1 MKKWLIIMG
10 VTLLMGCSNSE
21 ILKIKEDTPIPVV
34 TKKGDS
40 YVFLDDLEHRSTTKY
55 LIYDGDKKQLKVLI
69 KVRKNDIEKI
79 NLILDGEKK
88 EMQSLGF
95 LRGNEFFSVD
105 IKETTEKNVNYYFE
119 IIDGKF
125 KYFYGKKSSYYSEDV
140 SAFTY
145 IVEDK
150 QRELPSWAEG
160 MTWYSIYVDSFRDGD
175 EKNSPIYSEF
185 GPEYYFRPSG
195 RLNDGTLRSELISPE
210 KWQKKGTLQG
220 FEVTDWGDD
229 WNTPPYS
236 EIEAKNRYFSYAV
249 KNTRRY
255 GGDLQGIMDKLDYLK
270 GLGVEGVKLSPVYYS
285 NSSHKLDTI
294 DYGHISPDY
303 ALTDKDSYRELEG
316 GLGSDIWTNS
326 DRLFQKLVD
335 EIHKKNMRVVLDIN
349 FSYVSSEF
357 FAYKD
362 LLKNGD
368 NSKYKNWFILNED
381 QLSKEPK
388 KETKKILLNLED
400 EFLQDYLI
408 GATTKWVKGYEN
420 KGIDGYYVKND
431 LSNKAFLTR
440 WKKALLEMNGEFILV
455 GESTEE
461 NENNLGKDG
470 FDIIGSYELGAWMQG
485 LLENSNRNTIETVKG
500 GMKIYSIKTPRWNFI
515 ESYDTDRFYSSLIN
529 PNREFDRLNNY
540 GRDDYI
546 NIRPDLIDKDAIK
559 KLKLA
564 ALIHL
569 TIDGSPVIYYGNEKA
584 MWGADAPD
592 SRKPMIW
599 EDVKF
604 ENETDSLKKYS
615 KNRAEIAEI
624 FKTDLIKDEISY
636 SVTAGKTLEDWYKK
650 ISEFRNF
657 DMKLMKNG
665 NLEILDLDRD
675 SYLEDGNLEKILE
688 TDVFSYKREYK
699 GRSAII
705 VINRSNL
712 KKTVELPIQGKKG
725 YTDYY
730 SGKRHNL
737 LGDKIRVELEGY
749 EYLVLYRRVD
759 FD

>member
-10 VTLLMGCSNSE
+10 MTLFMGCSNNE

-55 LIYDGDKKQLKVLI
+55 LIYDGDKKQLKILVR
-69 KVRKNDIEKI
+69 VRKNDIEKI

-88 EMQSLGF
+88 EMESLGF
-95 LRGNEFFSVD
+95 RGEYEIFSVD
-105 IKETTEKNVNYYFE
+105 IRETAEKNINYYFE
-119 IIDGKF
+119 VIDGKF
-125 KYFYGKKSSYYSEDV
+125 KYFYGEKSSYYSDEV
-140 SAFTY
+140 AAFTY
-145 IVEDK
+145 TIENK
-150 QRELPSWAEG
+150 QRELPSWAKG
-160 MTWYSIYVDSFRDGD
+160 MVWYSIYVDSFRDGG

-185 GPEYYFRPSG
+185 GPGYYFRPSG
-195 RLNDGTLRSELISPE
+195 RLSDGTLRSELISPE
-210 KWQKKGTLQG
+210 KWQRKGTLQG

-236 EIEAKNRYFSYAV
+236 EIEAENRYFSYAV

-255 GGDLQGIMDKLDYLK
+255 GGDLQGIMDKLDYLR
-270 GLGVEGVKLSPVYYS
+270 GLGIEGINLSPVYYS

-303 ALTDKDSYRELEG
+303 GITDKNSYRELEA

-326 DRLFQKLVD
+326 DKLFQNLVD
-335 EIHKKNMRVVLDIN
+335 EIHKKNMRLVLDIN

-368 NSKYKNWFILNED
+368 SSKYKNWFIFSED
-381 QLSKEPK
+381 QLFGDLKNEN
-388 KETKKILLNLED
+388 KKILLNLED
-400 EFLQDYLI
+400 RSLQDYLI
-408 GATTKWVKGYEN
+408 AATTKWVRGYKN
-420 KGIDGYYVKND
+420 KGIDGYFVKND
-431 LSNKAFLTR
+431 LSNKGFLNR
-440 WKKALLEMNGEFILV
+440 WKEALLEVNSEFILV

-485 LLENSNRNTIETVKG
+485 LFKNLNSNSIETVKG

-515 ESYDTDRFYSSLIN
+515 ESYDTDRFYSGLIN
-529 PNREFDRLNNY
+529 PNREFDRLNTY

-546 NIRPDLIDKDAIK
+546 NIRPDLIDKNAIK

-564 ALIHL
+564 TLIQL
-569 TIDGSPVIYYGNEKA
+569 TIDGNPVVYYGSEKA
-584 MWGADAPD
+584 MWGGDSPD

-599 EDVKF
+599 NDIKF

-615 KNRAEIAEI
+615 KNRDKIAKI

-636 SVTAGKTLEDWYKK
+636 SVAADKTD
-650 ISEFRNF
+650 
-657 DMKLMKNG
+657 
-665 NLEILDLDRD
+665 
-675 SYLEDGNLEKILE
+675 
-688 TDVFSYKREYK
+688 KR
-699 GRSAII
+699 
-705 VINRSNL
+705 
-712 KKTVELPIQGKKG
+712 
-725 YTDYY
+725 
-730 SGKRHNL
+730 
-737 LGDKIRVELEGY
+737 
-749 EYLVLYRRVD
+749 
-759 FD
+759 

>member
-1 MKKWLIIMG
+1 MKKWLTIMG
-10 VTLLMGCSNSE
+10 MTLLMGCSNNE

-40 YVFLDDLEHRSTTKY
+40 YVFLDDLKHRSTTKY
-55 LIYDGDKKQLKVLI
+55 MICDGDKKQLKILI
-69 KVRKNDIEKI
+69 RVRKNDIEKI
-79 NLILDGEKK
+79 NLILDGETKK
-88 EMQSLGF
+88 MESLGF
-95 LRGNEFFSVD
+95 RGEYEVFSADINETVKKD
-105 IKETTEKNVNYYFE
+105 VNYYFE
-119 IIDGKF
+119 IIDGRF
-125 KYFYGKKSSYYSEDV
+125 KYFYGEKSSYYPEDV
-140 SAFTY
+140 TAFTY
-145 IVEDK
+145 TIEYK
-150 QRELPSWAEG
+150 QRELPSWAGG
-160 MTWYSIYVDSFRDGD
+160 MVWYSIYVDSFRDGD

-185 GPEYYFRPSG
+185 GPGYYFSPSG

-210 KWQKKGTLQG
+210 KWQTNGTLQG

-236 EIEAKNRYFSYAV
+236 EIEAKNRYFTYAV

-255 GGDLQGIMDKLDYLK
+255 GGDLQGVMDKLDYLK
-270 GLGVEGVKLSPVYYS
+270 DLGVEGIKLSPVYYS
-285 NSSHKLDTI
+285 SSSHKLDTI

-303 ALTDKDSYRELEG
+303 GITDKNSYRELET

-326 DRLFQKLVD
+326 DKFFQNLVD

-349 FSYVSSEF
+349 FSYVSPEF
-357 FAYKD
+357 FAYRD

-368 NSKYKNWFILNED
+368 SSKYKNWFILNGELKNKD
-381 QLSKEPK
+381 
-388 KETKKILLNLED
+388 KKILLNLED
-400 EFLQDYLI
+400 KSVQDYLI
-408 GATTKWVKGYEN
+408 AATVKWVKGYEN
-420 KGIDGYYVKND
+420 KGIDGYFVKND
-431 LSNKAFLTR
+431 LTGKGFLTR
-440 WKKALLEMNGEFILV
+440 WKKALLEINSEFILV

-470 FDIIGSYELGAWMQG
+470 FDIIGSYELGAWMEG
-485 LLENSNRNTIETVKG
+485 LFESRSSIETVKG
-500 GMKIYSIKTPRWNFI
+500 GMEIYSIKTPRWNLI
-515 ESYDTDRFYSSLIN
+515 ESYDTDRFYSGLIN
-529 PNREFDRLNNY
+529 PNREFDRLNSY

-546 NIRPDLIDKDAIK
+546 NIRPDLIDKNAIK

-564 ALIHL
+564 ALIQL

-584 MWGADAPD
+584 MWGGDSPD
-592 SRKPMIW
+592 NRKPMIW
-599 EDVKF
+599 DDIKF

-615 KNRAEIAEI
+615 KNRDKIAGI
-624 FKTDLIKDEISY
+624 FKTDMIKDRISY
-636 SVTAGKTLEDWYKK
+636 SVVADKTLEDWYRQ

-657 DMKLMKNG
+657 DMELFKNG
-665 NLEILDLDRD
+665 DLEILDLDKD
-675 SYLEDGNLEKILE
+675 KYLEDGSVEKIWE

-705 VINRSNL
+705 VINRSGL
-712 KKTVELPIQGKKG
+712 KKTVEVPVQGEKG

-730 SGKRHNL
+730 SGKRYNI

-749 EYLVLYRRVD
+749 GYLILYRRVE